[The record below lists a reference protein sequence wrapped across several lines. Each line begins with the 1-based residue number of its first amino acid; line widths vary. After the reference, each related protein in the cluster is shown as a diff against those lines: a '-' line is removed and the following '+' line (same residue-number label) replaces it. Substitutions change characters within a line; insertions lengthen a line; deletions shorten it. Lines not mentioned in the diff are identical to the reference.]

1 MSSNVEK
8 NDFTKPKVKLFDT
21 QCLKIRK
28 KPYFTTFVKNTEN
41 IKSAKITIFGA
52 KIQIVEKMAK
62 IDNGTFL
69 VIFKHCAYSSFIF
82 NFYHS

>member
-28 KPYFTTFVKNTEN
+28 KPFVKNTEN
-41 IKSAKITIFGA
+41 IKSAKITTFGA